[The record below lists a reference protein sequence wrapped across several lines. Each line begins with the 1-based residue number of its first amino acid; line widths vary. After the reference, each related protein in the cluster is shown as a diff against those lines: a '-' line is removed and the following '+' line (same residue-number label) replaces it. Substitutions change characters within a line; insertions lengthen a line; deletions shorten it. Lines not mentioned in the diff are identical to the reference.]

1 VPKVLL
7 FLAFLWMQLPLGPL
21 DGQGLTPYQV
31 DRVRVGEMAPDF
43 RLADEN
49 GTVYQLSQFRGQK
62 NVVLVVYRGYW

>member
-1 VPKVLL
+1 MPKVLL